1 MDVSIVRR
9 RLADAVRDGVTLPA
23 PLPRLQTF
31 GYAPGTIDPPCFYA
45 GEVEIDP
52 NMDFGDDDRVVITC
66 RVLTSTADDEAGQLM
81 LDQLLRRKGPTS
93 IRRVLLEAAGEPAE
107 YALDG
112 AADDINV
119 VKIDAYRLYRIGTE
133 TFYGAEIRVLAIGD
147 GEVD

>member
-1 MDVSIVRR
+1 MDVSIVRQ

-23 PLPRLQTF
+23 PLPKLQTF

-45 GEVEIDP
+45 GEVDIDP
-52 NMDFGDDDRVVITC
+52 NMDFGDDDKVIIVC
-66 RVLTSTADDEAGQLM
+66 RVLTSTADDKTGQLI
-81 LDQLLRRKGPTS
+81 LDKLLCRKGLTS
-93 IRRVLLEAAGEPAE
+93 VRRALLAAAGGPGE
-107 YALDG
+107 YALGG

-133 TFYGAEIRVLAIGD
+133 TFFGAEIRVLAIGD